1 MATKENPRTGEK
13 RRQVGEKQIWEL
25 IGENW
30 KVKTTSSIQFSLTVI
45 KFVMIKFAHKLKHIK
60 ACSHSLNLD
69 LRLYSANLLMGNV
82 SGTKKAQSAKG
93 DQLVFYTKIN
103 TSQI

>member
-13 RRQVGEKQIWEL
+13 RRQVGGKQIWEL

-30 KVKTTSSIQFSLTVI
+30 KVKTTSSIQLTLI